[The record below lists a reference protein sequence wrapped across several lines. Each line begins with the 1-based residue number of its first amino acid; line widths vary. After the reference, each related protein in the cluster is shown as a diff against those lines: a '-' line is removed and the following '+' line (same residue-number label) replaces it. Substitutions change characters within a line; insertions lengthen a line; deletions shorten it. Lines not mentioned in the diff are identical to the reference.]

1 MTVPAEARVAR
12 GDLRCIEQDALPLT
26 GARSLDALLERVGDA
41 RHVLMGEAS
50 HGTAEFYRWR
60 AALTRRLIEEK
71 GFSFVAVEGDWPDC
85 LAVHCSVTAAPGAPD
100 DPREVLA
107 GFLRWPRWM
116 WANTEVAT
124 FTRWLRQ
131 HNAGRPRAQR
141 VGFFGLDVYSLW
153 ESLHA
158 VLDHL
163 RAHDPDEVTAA
174 LEAYRCFE
182 PYAEDPQEFAR
193 ATRLI
198 PSGCEPEVLSLL
210 LRLRRRAG
218 GAEVPEVPEGLAEFA
233 ARQNAE
239 VLAAAEA
246 YYRAMVRGGPES
258 WNIRDRHMA
267 DTLERLL
274 AHHGPG
280 AKAVVWEHNTHIG
293 DARATDMAEVGMVN
307 VGQLV
312 RERNG
317 PGDVVLIGFG
327 SYEGT
332 VIAADSWGARPR
344 VIRVPPARAGSL
356 EHRLHQALPHCP
368 EALFVFPTPGPRAND
383 RPRWFEE
390 ASDHRAI
397 GVVYR
402 PSRER
407 WGNYVPTRLGAR
419 YDAFCYLDHTTAL
432 TPLHPEPPAEG
443 EEETWPTG
451 M

>member
-1 MTVPAEARVAR
+1 M
-12 GDLRCIEQDALPLT
+12 
-26 GARSLDALLERVGDA
+26 
-41 RHVLMGEAS
+41 
-50 HGTAEFYRWR
+50 
-60 AALTRRLIEEK
+60 
-71 GFSFVAVEGDWPDC
+71 EGDWPDC
-85 LAVHCSVTAAPGAPD
+85 LAVHCSVSTAPGAPE
-100 DPREVLA
+100 DPREVLED
-107 GFLRWPRWM
+107 FIRWPRWM
-116 WANTEVAT
+116 WANTDVAA
-124 FTRWLRQ
+124 FTRWLRK
-131 HNAGRPRAQR
+131 HNAGRPRAKR
-141 VGFFGLDVYSLW
+141 VGFYGLDVYSLW

-158 VLDHL
+158 VLEHL

-182 PYAEDPQEFAR
+182 PYAEDPQELAR

-210 LRLRRRAG
+210 VQLRRSAG
-218 GAEVPEVPEGLAEFA
+218 EAGVPESLSEFA

-246 YYRAMVRGGPES
+246 YYRAMVRGGPKS

-267 DTLERLL
+267 DTLDRLM

-280 AKAVVWEHNTHIG
+280 ARAVVWEHNTHIG
-293 DARATDMAEVGMVN
+293 DARATDMADAGMVN

-312 RERNG
+312 RERN
-317 PGDVVLIGFG
+317 PAGDVVLVGFG

-332 VIAADSWGARPR
+332 VMAADFWGARPR
-344 VIRVPPARAGSL
+344 VMRVPPTRPGSL
-356 EHRLHQALPHCP
+356 EHRLHQALPQLP
-368 EALFVFPTPGPRAND
+368 EALFVFPASAPDANGGS
-383 RPRWFEE
+383 RWFEQE
-390 ASDHRAI
+390 SDHRAI
-397 GVVYR
+397 GVVHR

-407 WGNYVPTRLGAR
+407 RGTYVPTRLGDR
-419 YDAFCYLDHTTAL
+419 YDAFCYLDRTTAL